1 MFIATKANKMGE
13 KIIKYNKIVVT
24 YVLSI
29 SFLETLSIM
38 VIATT
43 VNASTRSF
51 QETFSTMYL
60 YHKLAKFNY
69 LENR

>member
-43 VNASTRSF
+43 VNF

-60 YHKLAKFNY
+60 YHKLAKFYY